1 MEDLH
6 VRIKYFE
13 GATHLEAISI
23 GDWIDV
29 YSNETVYLHEGQ
41 FALIPLGFAM
51 ELPKGYEAYL
61 MPRSSTF
68 KNWGVIQTNSVGL
81 IDESY
86 CGDGDEWKLP
96 VYCLEPRHSIRG
108 SEYPCTIIK
117 KGDKIAQFRIQKKQP
132 KLAFDVVE
140 TLGNEDRGG
149 FGSTGTTKYEEK

>member
-1 MEDLH
+1 MEELH

-13 GATHLEAISI
+13 GATHLEGISI

-29 YSNETVYLHEGQ
+29 YARKDVIVPVNAAAYV
-41 FALIPLGFAM
+41 PLGFAM

-68 KNWGVIQTNSVGL
+68 KHWGVIQTNSVGL

-86 CGDGDEWKLP
+86 NGDGDEWLMP
-96 VYCLEPRHSIRG
+96 VYCLKGNCESCGI
-108 SEYPCTIIK
+108 SYTKIN
-117 KGDKIAQFRIQKKQP
+117 KGDKIGQFRIQKKQP
-132 KLAFDVVE
+132 KLIFDVVE

-149 FGSTGTTKYEEK
+149 FGSTGTTKFKEK

>member
-1 MEDLH
+1 MGDLH

-13 GATHLEAISI
+13 GATHLEGISI

-29 YSNETVYLHEGQ
+29 YARKDVIIPVNAAAYV
-41 FALIPLGFAM
+41 PLGFAM

-86 CGDGDEWKLP
+86 NGDGDEWLMP
-96 VYCLEPRHSIRG
+96 LYCLKGNFESCG
-108 SEYPCTIIK
+108 IK
-117 KGDKIAQFRIQKKQP
+117 YTKIKQGDKIGQFRIQKKQP

>member
-29 YSNETVYLHEGQ
+29 YARKDVVIPVNTAAY
-41 FALIPLGFAM
+41 IPLGFAM
-51 ELPKGYEAYL
+51 QLPQGYEAHL
-61 MPRSSTF
+61 APRSSTF
-68 KNWGVIQTNSVGL
+68 KKWGIIQVNSVGV
-81 IDESY
+81 IDSSY
-86 CGDGDEWKLP
+86 CGDGDEWLMP
-96 VYCLEPRHSIRG
+96 VYCLKGNNESCGIT
-108 SEYPCTIIK
+108 YTKIK
-117 KGDKIAQFRIQKKQP
+117 QGDKIGQFRILKKQP